1 MTEKD
6 TPTVYTLTLSEE
18 DCEQLSSL
26 IRHEINY
33 CQVIKTRIEIRITD
47 CTDEIKHNPESKY
60 AARSCARNIE
70 SLAEIETELAEYL
83 AMNEK
88 LMSCGCK
95 RATNWEGKI
104 PGDKQ

>member
-6 TPTVYTLTLSEE
+6 TPTVYTLTLCEA

-33 CQVIKTRIEIRITD
+33 CQVIKTRIEKRITD
-47 CTDEIKHNPESKY
+47 CTDEIKHHPKSRY
-60 AARSCARNIE
+60 AAGNCERHIK
-70 SLAEIETELAEYL
+70 SLTEIETELAEYL
-83 AMNEK
+83 TLNEK